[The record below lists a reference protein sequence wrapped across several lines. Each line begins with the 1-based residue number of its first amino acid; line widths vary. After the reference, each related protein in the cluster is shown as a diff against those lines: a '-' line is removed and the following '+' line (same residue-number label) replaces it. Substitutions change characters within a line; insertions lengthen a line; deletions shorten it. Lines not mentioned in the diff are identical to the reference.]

1 MIAVQ
6 AMAAQGNASRTFR
19 LHKQG
24 NKGDKERITMKGA
37 EISEVKAGQHRITQG
52 RRPRG

>member
-1 MIAVQ
+1 MD
-6 AMAAQGNASRTFR
+6 AQGNASRTFR

-24 NKGDKERITMKGA
+24 NKGDKERIAMKGA

-52 RRPRG
+52 RKPRG